1 MAIRIKKKAN
11 NEPRWKQ
18 NKVSARKKTVKSV
31 KSGRS
36 GRAGRSGSF
45 GKKMKLGRY
54 IFGLIILGLC
64 YQFAVVP
71 VMERI
76 LSHRIF
82 NIAGVDVNGAEYID
96 SEEILNAAAI
106 EIGMNIFEVDL
117 RQVSETLENQFT
129 AEDFTI
135 YKRLPNS
142 IRIHVNEKTPVALLN
157 VKELIGVDKNG
168 VPLPHVG
175 AELAENL
182 PILTGISTVASLS
195 DSTVTERLKAGLAL
209 LEKIKDKAPSTYK
222 RISEINVSNMNTLG
236 ISLIDNGLEV
246 IIGEKDW
253 IRKIPVL
260 DKVINEITMNR
271 KAVKAV
277 DIRFGEKI
285 VVVK

>member
-1 MAIRIKKKAN
+1 MAIRIKKKAK

-18 NKVSARKKTVKSV
+18 NKVSTRKKTVKTGR
-31 KSGRS
+31 SGRS
-36 GRAGRSGSF
+36 GTSGSF
-45 GKKMKLGRY
+45 GGKLKLGRY
-54 IFGLIILGLC
+54 VFGIILLALC

-71 VMERI
+71 AMERT

-82 NIAGVDVNGAEYID
+82 NIAVVDVNGAEYID
-96 SEEILNAAAI
+96 SEEILSAAAI
-106 EIGMNIFEVDL
+106 EVGKNIFEVDL
-117 RQVSETLENQFT
+117 RKVSETLENQFT

-142 IRIHVNEKTPVALLN
+142 IRITVNEKTPVALLN

-168 VPLPHVG
+168 VPLPHIG

-182 PILTGISTVASLS
+182 PILTGISTISSLS
-195 DSTVTERLKAGLAL
+195 DSTVSERLKAGLAL
-209 LEKIKDKAPSTYK
+209 LDKIKDKAPSTYK

-246 IIGEKDW
+246 IIGKKDW
-253 IRKIPVL
+253 VRKIPVL

-271 KAVKAV
+271 ESVKAV

>member
-1 MAIRIKKKAN
+1 MALRIKKKAN
-11 NEPRWKQ
+11 NDTSWKQ
-18 NKVSARKKTVKSV
+18 NKVSARKRTGTSR
-31 KSGRS
+31 RS
-36 GRAGRSGSF
+36 GGKFGKSGSF
-45 GKKMKLGRY
+45 GKKLKLGRY

-82 NIAGVDVNGAEYID
+82 NIVGVDVDGAEYID
-96 SEEILNAAAI
+96 SDEILSAAAI
-106 EIGMNIFEVDL
+106 EIGKNIFDVDL
-117 RQVSETLENQFT
+117 RKVSETLENQFT
-129 AEDFTI
+129 ADDFTI

-142 IRIHVNEKTPVALLN
+142 IRISVNEKTPVALLN

-168 VPLPHVG
+168 VPLPHIG
-175 AELAENL
+175 AELAANL

-195 DSTVTERLKAGLAL
+195 DSTVSERLKAGLEL
-209 LEKIKDKAPSTYK
+209 LEKIKDNAPSTYK